1 MASIKD
7 IWAAIDAGLDK
18 LQAKTEAAAK
28 QISLSKDELDV
39 HIKTQEDKLNDA
51 AAELQAKLDQ
61 AVPEETRT
69 KIQGAVEGLQVQ
81 LTLGAADTRDAFNSK
96 KKEIQRAIAE
106 FNAALD
112 AADAAD
118 QREMAAEL
126 DALLAIYVAEAVALD
141 AELEAMEEKYA
152 NEA

>member
-1 MASIKD
+1 
-7 IWAAIDAGLDK
+7 
-18 LQAKTEAAAK
+18 
-28 QISLSKDELDV
+28 
-39 HIKTQEDKLNDA
+39 
-51 AAELQAKLDQ
+51 LQAKLDQ